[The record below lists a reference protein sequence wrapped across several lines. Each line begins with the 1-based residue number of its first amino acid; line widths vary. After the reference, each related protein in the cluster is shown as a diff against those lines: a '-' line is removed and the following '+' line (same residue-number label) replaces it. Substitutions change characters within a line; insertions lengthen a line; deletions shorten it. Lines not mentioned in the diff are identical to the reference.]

1 MKLEKIQENLL
12 SNSNIEQLKYIY
24 YIFIFN
30 FVIYNLV
37 SDYKK

>member
-1 MKLEKIQENLL
+1 MKLEKIKENLL
-12 SNSNIEQLKYIY
+12 SSSNIEQLKYIY